1 MNTLKEVC
9 PSSMH
14 RPCTRRVRAAGQG
27 RFIDGRCTRICYKT
41 RLAGL
46 AILGLFALGMPPN
59 AFAQEAPPSITV
71 PYARVKPGLT
81 AHASDPAWA
90 QSALI
95 DRMPPPSNGL
105 PATPSP
111 LEPPPRTTIRLLW
124 DESFLYVRFLCEDR
138 EQYVAREG
146 RDAKLYE
153 GDVVEVFLD
162 PTGTARDYFE
172 LQVSPRNDL
181 FDVRFKVDV
190 EAKSEPNGVLTWDIL
205 SKHHRRDIAWNYQK
219 VVSAVRSLTPDKF
232 WIVDIA
238 IPASDLGLEKGFSP
252 MELRA
257 NFLRYDWQL
266 LDGKRY
272 LVPQN
277 WSPVVFGRPHVSP
290 QAMGFLHLEKP

>member
-1 MNTLKEVC
+1 M
-9 PSSMH
+9 
-14 RPCTRRVRAAGQG
+14 
-27 RFIDGRCTRICYKT
+27 

-46 AILGLFALGMPPN
+46 AVVGLAALSLPSN
-59 AFAQEAPPSITV
+59 AFSQEALPLIGV
-71 PYARVKPGLT
+71 PYARVRPGLT
-81 AHASDPAWA
+81 AAVSDPAWA
-90 QSALI
+90 GSAVI
-95 DRMPPPSNGL
+95 DRMPPPRNGV
-105 PATPSP
+105 PSAP
-111 LEPPPRTTIRLLW
+111 SSLEPPPGTTIRLLW

-162 PTGTARDYFE
+162 PAGTARDYFE

-181 FDVRFKVDV
+181 LDVRFGVDV

-205 SKHHRRDIAWNYQK
+205 SKHHHRDMGWNYQN
-219 VVSAVRSLTPDKF
+219 VISAVRSPTPDKF

-238 IPASDLGLEKGFSP
+238 IPASDVGLEMGFSP
-252 MELRA
+252 MGIRA

-266 LDGKRY
+266 VDGKRY

-290 QAMGFLHLEKP
+290 QAMGFLQLEKP

>member
-1 MNTLKEVC
+1 MEEIR
-9 PSSMH
+9 PS
-14 RPCTRRVRAAGQG
+14 PLRRQRTWRA
-27 RFIDGRCTRICYKT
+27 

-46 AILGLFALGMPPN
+46 AAVGLTALSLLPN
-59 AFAQEAPPSITV
+59 GFAQEAPPSIQV

-81 AHASDPAWA
+81 AQASDPAWA
-90 QSALI
+90 ESAVI
-95 DRMPPPSNGL
+95 DRMPPPRNGI
-105 PATPSP
+105 PSAP
-111 LEPPPRTTIRLLW
+111 SSLEPPPRTTIRLLW

-138 EQYVAREG
+138 EQYVAHEG

-162 PTGTARDYFE
+162 PAGTAREYFE

-181 FDVRFKVDV
+181 LDVRFGVDV
-190 EAKSEPNGVLTWDIL
+190 EAKSEPDGVLAWDIL
-205 SKHHRRDIAWNYQK
+205 SKHHRRDMGWNYQNLI
-219 VVSAVRSLTPDKF
+219 SAVRSLPPEKF

-252 MELRA
+252 MRIRA

-266 LDGKRY
+266 VDGKRY

>member
-1 MNTLKEVC
+1 MEKVRLSPVRHLC
-9 PSSMH
+9 AWRARPS
-14 RPCTRRVRAAGQG
+14 RRGRLLNGRRAQG
-27 RFIDGRCTRICYKT
+27 HCKM

-46 AILGLFALGMPPN
+46 AFVGLAALSLLPN
-59 AFAQEAPPSITV
+59 AFAQEALPSIEV

-90 QSALI
+90 EAALI
-95 DRMPPPSNGL
+95 SQMQPPSNGF
-105 PATPSP
+105 PATASS

-124 DESFLYVRFLCEDR
+124 DESFLYVRFLCEDS

-146 RDAKLYE
+146 RDEKLYE

-162 PTGTARDYFE
+162 PAGTAKDYFE

-181 FDVRFKVDV
+181 LDVRFGVDV

-205 SKHHRRDIAWNYQK
+205 SKHHHRDTGWNYQN
-219 VVSAVRSLTPDKF
+219 VISAVRSLPPDKF

-238 IPASDLGLEKGFSP
+238 IPASDVGLEKGFSP
-252 MELRA
+252 TEIRA

-266 LDGKRY
+266 VDGKRY

-290 QAMGFLHLEKP
+290 QAMGFLQLEKP

>member
-1 MNTLKEVC
+1 MKEV
-9 PSSMH
+9 
-14 RPCTRRVRAAGQG
+14 RPNFAHQLCNRRARFARLAA
-27 RFIDGRCTRICYKT
+27 
-41 RLAGL
+41 AGL
-46 AILGLFALGMPPN
+46 AALCLIPNSFAH
-59 AFAQEAPPSITV
+59 EVPPSIQV
-71 PYARVKPGLT
+71 PYAQVKPGLT
-81 AHASDPAWA
+81 ALAADPAWNE
-90 QSALI
+90 SAVI
-95 DRMPPPSNGL
+95 DRMPPPRNGL
-105 PATPSP
+105 PSAPSS

-162 PTGTARDYFE
+162 PAGTARDYFE

-181 FDVRFKVDV
+181 LDVRFGVDV
-190 EAKSEPNGVLTWDIL
+190 EAKSEPNGVLAWDIL
-205 SKHHRRDIAWNYQK
+205 SKHHRKDIAWNYQK
-219 VVSAVRSLTPDKF
+219 LISAVRSLPPDKF

-238 IPASDLGLEKGFSP
+238 IPASDLELEKGFSP
-252 MELRA
+252 MEIRA

-266 LDGKRY
+266 VDGKRH

-290 QAMGFLHLEKP
+290 QAMGFLHLKKP